1 MKASDRAY
9 ASLRDDIVEWRLAPG
24 TVLGEVEQAERLGVS
39 RTPLREALARL
50 TAEGLATAQRG
61 RGVVVSDV
69 SLAHL
74 GELFELREALE
85 CKAAS
90 LAAQRGDR
98 ARFAALRDRLLAAPA
113 LLTDEDPQRSE
124 YYALAAELDSAV
136 DGAIANTYLSQSLEG
151 LRVHLARVRR
161 LAKDDAARL
170 RQAAAEHAAIAGAIA
185 EGNAPLA
192 AAATAVHLNNS
203 LNHIKSVQIHLP
215 RPEDS
220 TGPAVRT
227 VPTHSTR
234 PSAPRE
240 ASHG

>member
-9 ASLRDDIVEWRLAPG
+9 AMLREDIVEWRLVPG

-50 TAEGLATAQRG
+50 TGEGLATAQRG
-61 RGVVVSDV
+61 RGVVVSEL
-69 SLAHL
+69 SLDHL

-85 CKAAS
+85 CKAAA

-98 ARFAALRDRLLAAPA
+98 EPFVVLRDRLLAAPA
-113 LLTDEDPQRSE
+113 LLTDDDPQRSE
-124 YYALAAELDSAV
+124 YYALSAELDSAI
-136 DGAIANTYLSQSLEG
+136 DGAIANSYLSQALEG

-170 RQAAAEHAAIAGAIA
+170 RQAAVEHASIAGAIA

-203 LNHIKSVQIHLP
+203 LNHIKATQHTSEH
-215 RPEDS
+215 
-220 TGPAVRT
+220 
-227 VPTHSTR
+227 
-234 PSAPRE
+234 RE
-240 ASHG
+240 AIHG